1 MSPRPICAM
10 SVTPGRLATT
20 EADEPRSSVGPA
32 PESATIRRWPGATA
46 RPKSGDW
53 KLVLTVVQVGL
64 SAAAMLVDK
73 ASTATPMTPS
83 ARQRRKQGNINTPF
97 SCSGGAGV
105 WGRLQFHNERQHY
118 VKPRGCA
125 PNGS

>member
-1 MSPRPICAM
+1 MSPRPIGAM

-73 ASTATPMTPS
+73 ARTATPMTPS
-83 ARQRRKQGNINTPF
+83 ARQSRKQGNIKTPF
-97 SCSGGAGV
+97 SCSGGAG
-105 WGRLQFHNERQHY
+105 GMGGAQMPQLREE
-118 VKPRGCA
+118 
-125 PNGS
+125 